1 MKTKILPPT
10 DSAYNYP
17 LLIKSLLLSGQRY
30 APDQEI
36 VYSDV
41 SRYDYRTFNQ
51 RVRKLAN
58 VLTEAGIGAGDVV
71 AVMDWDS
78 HRYLEAYFA
87 VPMIGAILHHVNIR
101 LSRDQIAYT
110 MNHAEDK
117 LVLVHDD
124 FMQLA
129 ESIAPDAPTVKGY
142 IQLSASE
149 YRV

>member
-1 MKTKILPPT
+1 
-10 DSAYNYP
+10 
-17 LLIKSLLLSGQRY
+17 
-30 APDQEI
+30 
-36 VYSDV
+36 
-41 SRYDYRTFNQ
+41 
-51 RVRKLAN
+51 
-58 VLTEAGIGAGDVV
+58 
-71 AVMDWDS
+71 
-78 HRYLEAYFA
+78 
-87 VPMIGAILHHVNIR
+87 MIGAILHHVNIR

-142 IQLSASE
+142 IQLSDSE